1 MLVQARVQAD
11 RQLASFGPHPHE
23 EEVWQVVDK
32 YTLALRQ
39 TEEQDLL
46 NECCAHARLGG
57 VFDRHLKMRN
67 KAVLNCKRAVQ
78 LAHHIK
84 PHPTGHEWYMVSLP
98 ARLPACAPVLQSSA
112 QLCVCHCVR
121 LPACLSACL
130 SVSVCLSVC
139 LPACL
144 FPACLPACLP
154 VCLSVCL
161 CLLDG
166 QMD

>member
-46 NECCAHARLGG
+46 NECRAHARLGG
-57 VFDRHLKMRN
+57 VFDVHLKMRS

-84 PHPTGHEWYMVSLP
+84 PHPTGHDWYVVSLP
-98 ARLPACAPVLQSSA
+98 ACMSG
-112 QLCVCHCVR
+112 
-121 LPACLSACL
+121 
-130 SVSVCLSVC
+130 VSVCVPACVLPLCSNFLCICVCRCLPVSCSVC
-139 LPACL
+139 L
-144 FPACLPACLP
+144 
-154 VCLSVCL
+154 
-161 CLLDG
+161 
-166 QMD
+166 